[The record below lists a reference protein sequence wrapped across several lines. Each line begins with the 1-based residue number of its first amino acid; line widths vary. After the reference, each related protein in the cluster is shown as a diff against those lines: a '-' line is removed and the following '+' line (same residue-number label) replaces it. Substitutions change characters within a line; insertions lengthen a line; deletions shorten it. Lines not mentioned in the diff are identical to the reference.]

1 MVAVGGILAT
11 RFNTPLVVPFICGCW
26 SCSDP
31 PHPEWAG
38 SCPTIGFFTWAA
50 LVGWER
56 VGLTQ
61 KPLQSEATR
70 CCCCCCC
77 CYCCCCCCCN
87 FAFDMPVVIQK
98 AILFPFFFS
107 PTFPTKV
114 DAHQTKRIELISFIY
129 LVFSLIFWSC
139 TILWESSTLKLSNSK
154 LIFIGFSET
163 FS

>member
-1 MVAVGGILAT
+1 MIGWLTRGRKWQHKRDAECGREHVNRQDKIVPFCVHCWQMVAVGGILAT

-77 CYCCCCCCCN
+77 CCYYCCCCCCCN

-98 AILFPFFFS
+98 AILFPFF
-107 PTFPTKV
+107 
-114 DAHQTKRIELISFIY
+114 
-129 LVFSLIFWSC
+129 
-139 TILWESSTLKLSNSK
+139 LSNISD
-154 LIFIGFSET
+154 
-163 FS
+163 